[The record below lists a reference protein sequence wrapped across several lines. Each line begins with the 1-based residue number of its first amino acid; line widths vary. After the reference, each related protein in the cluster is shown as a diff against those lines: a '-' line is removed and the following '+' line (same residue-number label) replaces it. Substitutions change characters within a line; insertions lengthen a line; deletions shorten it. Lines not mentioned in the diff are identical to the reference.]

1 MRDIGCH
8 ISNAVSASPVG
19 EYYSTNLN
27 PKIKSANLL
36 AERIAMTLGYPQ
48 INIEVHSNQVL
59 DNIAISC
66 EMFSKFAG
74 YTEEFL
80 LFDSRLCDM
89 GRGLQIDKLFSITPQ
104 LDDNISLS
112 AFDMSLI
119 GQKVSYDYDI
129 DDHRK
134 VIDVFAFEEG
144 SSTGINTLFTLEQTM
159 AQQTYFSY
167 ALGKYGFDLVSW
179 HVMKNWLDVRSK
191 LLSQDYYFKFDDRL
205 QRLYMTPD
213 PARRNHAH
221 SFYGLVGC
229 YVERPVRD
237 LVKEQWVY
245 QYALALT
252 KINLGRIRGKYQ
264 GTALFGGGSPN
275 VDVLQEGITEKTAL
289 EEKLYVGGTPGL
301 GDAAPPQFFVG

>member
-8 ISNAVSASPVG
+8 ISNPVSGDDPA

-27 PKIKSANLL
+27 PKIKSANAL
-36 AERIAMTLGYPQ
+36 AERIAMALGYPQ

-59 DNIAISC
+59 DNIAIAC
-66 EMFSKFAG
+66 EMFTKFAG
-74 YTEEFL
+74 YTEEYL
-80 LFDSRLCDM
+80 LFDSKLCDP
-89 GRGLQIDKLFSITPQ
+89 GQGLKIDKLFSITPA
-104 LDDNISLS
+104 LS
-112 AFDMSLI
+112 GEIEPNEKA
-119 GQKVSYDYDI
+119 SYDYDI

-134 VIDVFAFEEG
+134 VVDVFAFEEG

-191 LLSQDYYFKFDDRL
+191 LLSQDYHFHFNDYQ
-205 QRLYMTPD
+205 QRLYLTPD
-213 PARRNHAH
+213 PARRQHTH
-221 SFYGLVGC
+221 RFYGLIGC
-229 YVERPVRD
+229 YVEKPLRQ
-237 LVKEQWVY
+237 LVKEQWVH

-252 KINLGRIRGKYQ
+252 KINLGRIRGKYT

-275 VDVLQEGITEKTAL
+275 ADVLGEGMNDK
-289 EEKLYVGGTPGL
+289 EKLEQALYDGTPGL
-301 GDAAPPQFFVG
+301 GDAPPPKFFVG